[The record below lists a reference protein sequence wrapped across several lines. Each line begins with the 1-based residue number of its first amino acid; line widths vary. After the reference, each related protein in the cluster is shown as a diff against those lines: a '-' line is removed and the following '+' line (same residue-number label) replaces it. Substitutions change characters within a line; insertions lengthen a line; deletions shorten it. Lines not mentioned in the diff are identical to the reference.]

1 MSSRSDALAAV
12 LERRGTLV
20 VNTDYR
26 IHLGR
31 WERVLAAGIPSHLY
45 ASFDAAGRRLVLRVP
60 GLTDS
65 AKPGELRVEVHR
77 QPTRAC
83 VYLPVA
89 ALAAGGALSEV
100 GVRVGS
106 LLDVTYGVTSMT
118 LQRIR

>member
-12 LERRGTLV
+12 LNKHGALV

-31 WERVLAAGIPSHLY
+31 WERVLAAGVPSHLY
-45 ASFDAAGRRLVLRVP
+45 ASFHPAGRQLVLRLP

-77 QPTRAC
+77 QRARAC
-83 VYLPVA
+83 VYLPAA
-89 ALAAGGALSEV
+89 ALAPGGALCEV
-100 GVRVGS
+100 GIGVGS

-118 LQRIR
+118 LRRIR